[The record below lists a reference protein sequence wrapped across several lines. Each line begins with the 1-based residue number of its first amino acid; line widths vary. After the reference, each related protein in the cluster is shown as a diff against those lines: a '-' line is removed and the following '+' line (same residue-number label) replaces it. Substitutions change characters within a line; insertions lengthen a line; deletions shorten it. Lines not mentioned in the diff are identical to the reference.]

1 MRVKVIGDIS
11 AFDEDIQDK
20 IRKLEDF
27 SKDYNELFFQIAL
40 NYGSRDEILRGV
52 RKLAGDVAQGRLDPG
67 EIDEGVLRI
76 ILIRRESRI
85 RT

>member
-1 MRVKVIGDIS
+1 MKLFRSYLKKCMKSAEKNKMRVKVIGDIS

-40 NYGSRDEILRGV
+40 NYGSRTRFCAE
-52 RKLAGDVAQGRLDPG
+52 
-67 EIDEGVLRI
+67 
-76 ILIRRESRI
+76 
-85 RT
+85 